1 MMRRVAC
8 VGDRLS
14 PDGVIL
20 PYDGPVF
27 TIGDGA
33 GHQVALIGG
42 QAYCEACKS
51 TGIIAKAGGPSRIS
65 FMGETAADGDIV
77 LCKCPTHPSIIA
89 TLAGETWCDDEAE
102 SAGMAS
108 VQEAIAGTSDF
119 TAAPFFASNPRY
131 DQQVQLLDEESGQPL
146 ARRRYRLTGDGGSI
160 EARTD
165 DSGMTERISSD
176 TAATMTLEIFGEDA

>member
-42 QAYCEACKS
+42 QAFCEACKT
-51 TGIIAKAGGPSRIS
+51 TGIIAKAGGPRRIS

-77 LCKCPTHPSIIA
+77 LCKCPTHPRIIA

-108 VQEAIAGTSDF
+108 VQEAIAGTTDF
-119 TAAPFFASNPRY
+119 PQRPSWPLTPLRPTGAT
-131 DQQVQLLDEESGQPL
+131 SGRKLRPTPGTPAL
-146 ARRRYRLTGDGGSI
+146 PPHRRW
-160 EARTD
+160 
-165 DSGMTERISSD
+165 RID
-176 TAATMTLEIFGEDA
+176 RGANG